1 MEPTVGQT
9 ELCARYRCDP
19 RTLRKH
25 ARGAG
30 VFGRKSGRER
40 VYPLSEVRRLDEY
53 LAQRAGAPPAGSPAA
68 RRPHGLD
75 MRRLR
80 ARRTRQAA
88 KHALDQRRLTPRR
101 DDQTVVSL
109 DLERQR

>member
-53 LAQRAGAPPAGSPAA
+53 LAQRAGGGPGGGKNPLNHPSFSPPPPPPPPPRARTGSICVGCAPGARA
-68 RRPHGLD
+68 RRPS
-75 MRRLR
+75 
-80 ARRTRQAA
+80 TRSISAG
-88 KHALDQRRLTPRR
+88 
-101 DDQTVVSL
+101 
-109 DLERQR
+109 

>member
-1 MEPTVGQT
+1 
-9 ELCARYRCDP
+9 
-19 RTLRKH
+19 
-25 ARGAG
+25 
-30 VFGRKSGRER
+30 
-40 VYPLSEVRRLDEY
+40 
-53 LAQRAGAPPAGSPAA
+53 
-68 RRPHGLD
+68 